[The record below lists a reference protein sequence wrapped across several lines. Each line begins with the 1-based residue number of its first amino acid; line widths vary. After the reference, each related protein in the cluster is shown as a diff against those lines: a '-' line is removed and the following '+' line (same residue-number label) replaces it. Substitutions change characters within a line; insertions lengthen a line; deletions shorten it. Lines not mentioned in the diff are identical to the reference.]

1 MLNIFLVFLL
11 FFLTSGPVRAE
22 AQAQVPGA
30 STAADATSGRLYDE
44 ADGNGTVAGS
54 GQKQAGASGSSAGNQ
69 PDSAAPGDGVYAFD
83 PVSVVGDRQEAG
95 KAVIGGQ
102 ELHSLPSHTGSI
114 TEAVKG
120 FSNVQFSN
128 DEISS
133 LTGGEI
139 RPPRVTIS
147 GAKPYENNF
156 LIDGM
161 SVSNTLNPSGL
172 DADGDSVLH
181 SRLTVSGADQTI
193 FYDASLVDT
202 VTVYSNNV
210 PAKYGGFLGG
220 VVAAELVD
228 PRLDRWYGKF
238 EARHTR
244 SEWFDLRSVDHE
256 STSSDN
262 QPRFRQNGFFASV
275 DGPISDYAGL
285 LFAVSKRESV
295 IPLLVMEQD
304 GSIYEKRQIR
314 RNENYYGRL
323 LLQPSDDVKL
333 TLDATYAPYMEKRW
347 KPKWIDSDWEAENEA
362 WRFGAALELATSW
375 GDLKAKGAYS
385 QNGYSRDSLR
395 NHYVQITGKSLPE
408 EDWVYRGGV
417 GDATVDNRSFD
428 LGLGFDLKEIDTA
441 LGVWKISSGVDFT
454 NVVTDMWNEETWI
467 DTGNYPTNGKWVV
480 THSHYMEYDQTKSLN
495 TVGWYAQAEVE
506 LGRVT
511 LVPGLRLDYDDFSHN
526 TDYSPRFKA
535 EYDTLGDGRLRLVA
549 GLNRYYGK
557 QLRAYAFDRHRPAFS
572 HLIRPGQPPTEP
584 KPNVDYSYQAK
595 GLKTPY
601 SDEVMGGVLGEVG
614 GVEYSLELVH
624 REHRDQIISKK
635 FGDDTFTMTNDGTST
650 YDGITLRLARSFET
664 ANLGAHTFSFG
675 ATKSMT
681 RTFNGA
687 YDSEVVLDKPVK
699 VGSSTFYPY
708 NYDQVYYNGELID
721 RADMPADNYNAP
733 LVVTFSWLGSFYD
746 DRFRLNW
753 VSRWRD
759 STTGLV
765 RDLRLPDETPFGTT
779 AAKDTH
785 LSHQWLN
792 EKLEYHDAF
801 KKGVIS
807 GGVVSDL
814 SLELDAV
821 KEELFT
827 LTFLLDV
834 TNVFSSTGHSGVV
847 EVGESRDRTRGR
859 GYYAGIRCEF

>member
-1 MLNIFLVFLL
+1 MLNVVLFFFL
-11 FFLTSGPVRAE
+11 FFLISGDVRA
-22 AQAQVPGA
+22 QGSAQVPP
-30 STAADATSGRLYDE
+30 SPTAERAVPGGRHDE
-44 ADGNGTVAGS
+44 AGGNGTVVRTDQEPPAASEAPAGDR
-54 GQKQAGASGSSAGNQ
+54 
-69 PDSAAPGDGVYAFD
+69 PDWAALIEGVYAFD
-83 PVSVVGDRQEAG
+83 PISVLGEKQEAG
-95 KAVIGGQ
+95 KATIGGQ

-120 FSNVQFSN
+120 FSHIQFSN
-128 DEISS
+128 DEVSS

-172 DADGDSVLH
+172 DRDGDSVVH
-181 SRLTVSGADQTI
+181 SDLTVSGADQTI

-202 VTVYSNNV
+202 VTVYSSNV
-210 PAKYGGFLGG
+210 PARYGGFLGG

-228 PRLDRWYGKF
+228 PRMDRWHGKF
-238 EARHTR
+238 EGRHTR
-244 SEWFDLRSVDHE
+244 SEWFDLRSVDE
-256 STSSDN
+256 DSTSSDN
-262 QPRFRQNGFFASV
+262 QPRFRQNVLFASV

-285 LFAVSKRESV
+285 LLAVSKRESV

-304 GSIYEKRQIR
+304 GSNYEKRQIR

-323 LLQPSDDVKL
+323 LLQPTGDVKL
-333 TLDATYAPYMEKRW
+333 TLDATYAPYLEKRW
-347 KPKWIDSDWEAENEA
+347 KPKWIESDWKAENEA
-362 WRFGAALELATSW
+362 WRFGATLDLATSW
-375 GDLKAKGAYS
+375 GDLTARGAYAR
-385 QNGYSRDSLR
+385 NGYSRDSLS
-395 NHYVQITGKSLPE
+395 NHYEQITGKSLPAE
-408 EDWVYRGGV
+408 EWVYRGGV
-417 GDATVDNRSFD
+417 GDATVENRSLD
-428 LGLGFDLKEIDTA
+428 LGLDFDFKELDTG
-441 LGVWKISSGVDFT
+441 LGVWKFSSGMDFSS
-454 NVVTDMWNEETWI
+454 VVTDMWNEETWI
-467 DTGNYPTNGKWVV
+467 DTGNYPTTGKWIV
-480 THSHYMEYDQTKSLN
+480 THSHYMEYDQTKSLE
-495 TVGWYAQAEVE
+495 TVGWYAQAEVS
-506 LGRVT
+506 LGRFT

-526 TDYSPRFKA
+526 TDWSPRFKV

-557 QLRAYAFDRHRPAFS
+557 QLRAYAFDRQRPAYTN
-572 HLIRPGQPPTEP
+572 LIRADKPPTEP
-584 KPNVDYSYQAK
+584 KPNVDYDYQAK

-614 GVEYSLELVH
+614 GLEYSLELVH

-635 FGDDTFTMTNDGTST
+635 FGDDTFTMTNDGKST
-650 YDGITLRLARSFET
+650 YDGITLRLSRSFET
-664 ANLGAHTFSFG
+664 AKLGWHTFSLG

-687 YDSEVVLDKPVK
+687 YDSEIVLDKPTALKK
-699 VGSSTFYPY
+699 VDYYY
-708 NYDQVYYNGELID
+708 NYNQVYYNGELMD

-759 STTGLV
+759 STTGLL
-765 RDLRLPDETPFGTT
+765 RDARLAEDTPHGTLT
-779 AAKDTH
+779 TSLTH
-785 LSHQWLN
+785 KSSQWLN
-792 EKLEYHDAF
+792 EELEYHDAY
-801 KKGVIS
+801 KQGVIS

-834 TNVFSSTGHSGVV
+834 TNVFASAGHSGVAEADV
-847 EVGESRDRTRGR
+847 PRDRMRGR
-859 GYYAGIRCEF
+859 GYFAGIRCEF